1 MQKCNAGFLVQ
12 SSAVLVILVHS
23 VNMAKVSSQKQCC
36 SNILLDSDL
45 ADHRVAG
52 NRLGFYK
59 QLGKYG
65 ARPAYK

>member
-1 MQKCNAGFLVQ
+1 MLQKYAAL
-12 SSAVLVILVHS
+12 LVILMRG
-23 VNMAKVSSQKQCC
+23 VNLSKTSPKQCC
-36 SNILLDSDL
+36 SSILLDSDL
-45 ADHRVAG
+45 DDHKVTG

>member
-1 MQKCNAGFLVQ
+1 MQKCSVGFLVQ

-23 VNMAKVSSQKQCC
+23 VNLAKVSQKQCC